1 MPELDVDR
9 FRKCVSLMRSGATAG
24 ECAAGEAAAT
34 RVAAAAGL
42 SLEEALRHRGG
53 LGRAREAPRREPRQ
67 PAPKAKMRKGPVTLA
82 ELLVERERQDAWRK
96 KRAAREERRLRAIY
110 EQQEAANAIL
120 REEQARRDLEWVEA
134 RARAAAL

>member
-1 MPELDVDR
+1 
-9 FRKCVSLMRSGATAG
+9 
-24 ECAAGEAAAT
+24 
-34 RVAAAAGL
+34 
-42 SLEEALRHRGG
+42 
-53 LGRAREAPRREPRQ
+53 
-67 PAPKAKMRKGPVTLA
+67 MRKGPVTLA